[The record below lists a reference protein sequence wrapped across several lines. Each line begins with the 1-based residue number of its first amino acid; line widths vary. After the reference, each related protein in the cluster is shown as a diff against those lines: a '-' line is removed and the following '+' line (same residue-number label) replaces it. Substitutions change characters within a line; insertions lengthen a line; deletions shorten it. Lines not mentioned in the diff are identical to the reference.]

1 MGKRWIAPI
10 LRAALV
16 MALVMA
22 LGVTLLGLPGAALAA
37 DCEKQIAAAERLIAE
52 VGEKIDALP
61 DEDRRLAQ
69 RFLDDASN
77 VLEHAKRTC
86 ENATDGVDRALAS
99 SRVMI
104 AVGNARAAELV
115 AELQ

>member
-10 LRAALV
+10 LGV
-16 MALVMA
+16 A
-22 LGVTLLGLPGAALAA
+22 LGVVLLGLPGTALAA

-52 VGEKIDALP
+52 VGEKIDALSE
-61 DEDRRLAQ
+61 DDRRLAQ
-69 RFLDDASN
+69 RFLDDATN

-86 ENATDGVDRALAS
+86 ENATDDIDRALAS
-99 SRVMI
+99 ARVMI
-104 AVGNARAAELV
+104 AVGNARSAELV

>member
-16 MALVMA
+16 MAL
-22 LGVTLLGLPGAALAA
+22 GVTLLGLPGAVLAA

-77 VLEHAKRTC
+77 VLKHAKRTC
-86 ENATDGVDRALAS
+86 ENATDGIDRALAS